1 MLHFWMLWNW
11 SKDRIFIFQRYTEI
25 FDVKILM
32 KNFWWGHDDFIDSIN
47 LDKGS
52 GDTVHLTLLSDEEY
66 QILKAEVEGN

>member
-1 MLHFWMLWNW
+1 MHLFWMLWNW
-11 SKDRIFIFQRYTEI
+11 SKDRILLRNTQNFKE
-25 FDVKILM
+25 
-32 KNFWWGHDDFIDSIN
+32 NFWWRHDDFIGSIN

>member
-1 MLHFWMLWNW
+1 MTSWW
-11 SKDRIFIFQRYTEI
+11 I
-25 FDVKILM
+25 FDDV
-32 KNFWWGHDDFIDSIN
+32 IDSIN

>member
-1 MLHFWMLWNW
+1 MFL
-11 SKDRIFIFQRYTEI
+11 REI
-25 FDVKILM
+25 FLGK
-32 KNFWWGHDDFIDSIN
+32 WWRHDDNIDSIN